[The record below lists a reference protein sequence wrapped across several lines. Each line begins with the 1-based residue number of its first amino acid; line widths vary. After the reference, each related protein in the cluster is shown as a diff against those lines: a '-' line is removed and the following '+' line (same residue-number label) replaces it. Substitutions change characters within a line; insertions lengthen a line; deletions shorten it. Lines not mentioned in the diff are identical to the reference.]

1 LRLTELPDVALQRAV
16 VVGGGISGLAA
27 AWELTGGATPR
38 PGAPTVTL
46 LEASPCV
53 GGPLQSDEIGGRVVD
68 LGPDGF
74 LGRRPE
80 AVDLCREVGLG
91 DALVPIAARGASV
104 WARGRLRTLPE
115 GHALGIPTR
124 FWPTARSGIVG
135 VRGSLGLARDVVL
148 PRPHGRGPIGD
159 RAIGPLVS
167 HKLGQRVVDMLA
179 DPLIGGIHAGSVEDM
194 STAATFPPLLAAA
207 QRRGGL
213 MRGLRAEVPAPDP
226 HGPPLFWALDGGMAS
241 LVAALSVALRARGVD
256 IHSSSPAD
264 RLERSARR
272 GWNVVAAGQAFEAD
286 AVVLA
291 TPTPATAALLRP
303 HDDEVAGLLQ
313 AIDYA
318 SVALVTFRVSTD
330 DAPVT
335 MHGTGFLVPRR
346 SSHKGREPWAVTA
359 CTYLDRK
366 WSHLERADDVLL
378 RASLGRI
385 DDTRS
390 DEWSDEEVAGRAW
403 DELGVLMGVGGQPI
417 SARVT
422 RFENAFPQYR
432 VHHLLRTAG
441 IESALARLGGVAV
454 AGAAYRG
461 VGIPACIASGRSAA
475 TTLTLL

>member
-1 LRLTELPDVALQRAV
+1 VERV
-16 VVGGGISGLAA
+16 VIVGGGISGLAA

-38 PGAPTVTL
+38 PGAPAITL
-46 LEASPCV
+46 LDASAQL
-53 GGPLQSDEIGGRVVD
+53 GGPLQSDVVGGRVVD

-74 LGRRPE
+74 LGRRRE
-80 AVDLCREVGLG
+80 AVDLCGEVGLA
-91 DALVPIAARGASV
+91 DSLVPIAARGASV
-104 WARGRLRTLPE
+104 WARGRLRTLPG

-135 VRGSLGLARDVVL
+135 FRGSLGLARDVVL

-167 HKLGQRVVDMLA
+167 HKLGQRVVDMLV

-194 STAATFPPLLAAA
+194 STAATFPPLLVAA

-213 MRGLRAEVPAPDP
+213 MRGLRAEVPPPDP
-226 HGPPLFWALDGGMAS
+226 DGPPLFWALDGGMAS
-241 LVAALSVALRARGVD
+241 LVGALAAALQERGAD
-256 IHSSSPAD
+256 IRTSCPAD
-264 RLERSARR
+264 RLERAAPR
-272 GWNVVAAGQAFEAD
+272 GWTVVAAGQAFEAD
-286 AVVLA
+286 GVVLA
-291 TPTPATAALLRP
+291 TPAPTTATLLRP
-303 HDDEVAGLLQ
+303 HDDEVAGLLEG
-313 AIDYA
+313 IDYA
-318 SVALVTFRVSTD
+318 SVVLVTFRVGTD
-330 DAPVT
+330 DVPVT

-346 SSHKGREPWAVTA
+346 SPHKRREHWAVTA

-366 WSHLERADDVLL
+366 WSHLERTDDVLL
-378 RASLGRI
+378 RASLGRV
-385 DDTRS
+385 DDTRAR
-390 DEWSDEEVAGRAW
+390 EWSDEEVAHRAW
-403 DELGVLMGVGGQPI
+403 SELGALMGVNGQPI

-422 RFENAFPQYR
+422 RFDNAFPQYR

-441 IESALARLGGVAV
+441 IESALARLDGLAV

>member
-1 LRLTELPDVALQRAV
+1 MERVV

-27 AWELTGGATPR
+27 AWELTGGATPQ
-38 PGAPTVTL
+38 PGTPAITL
-46 LEASPCV
+46 LEASPQL
-53 GGPLQSDEIGGRVVD
+53 GGPLQSDVVGGRVVD

-74 LGRRPE
+74 LGRRRE
-80 AVDLCREVGLG
+80 AVDLCGEVGLA
-91 DALVPIAARGASV
+91 DSLVPIAARGASV
-104 WARGRLRTLPE
+104 WARGRLRTLPD

-167 HKLGQRVVDMLA
+167 HKLGQRVVDMLV

-213 MRGLRAEVPAPDP
+213 MRGLRAEVPAPNPD
-226 HGPPLFWALDGGMAS
+226 GPPLFWALDGGMAS
-241 LVAALSVALRARGVD
+241 LVGALATALQARGVD
-256 IHSSSPAD
+256 IRTSSPAD
-264 RLERSARR
+264 RLERAAPR
-272 GWNVVAAGQAFEAD
+272 GWTVVAAGQAFEAD
-286 AVVLA
+286 GVVLA
-291 TPTPATAALLRP
+291 TPAAAAATLLRP
-303 HDDEVAGLLQ
+303 HDDEVAGLLD

-318 SVALVTFRVSTD
+318 SVVLVTFQVGTD
-330 DAPVT
+330 DVPVT

-346 SSHKGREPWAVTA
+346 SPHKGREPWAVTA

-366 WSHLERADDVLL
+366 WSHLERSDDVLL
-378 RASLGRI
+378 RASLGRV
-385 DDTRS
+385 DDTRAG
-390 DEWSDEEVAGRAW
+390 DWSDEEVAERAW
-403 DELGVLMGVGGQPI
+403 SELGALMGVDGQPI

-441 IESALARLGGVAV
+441 IESALARLDGVAV